1 MQIITSLRLALGL
14 VLAVAACTV
23 ALAHDFVV
31 NGIYYE
37 RNRDGASV
45 TVTYKGASYDM
56 YDDEYFGDVTIP
68 SRVTYSGKSYTV
80 RSISDYAFA
89 GCTSVR
95 TVSIPHTISSVGKY
109 TFANCI
115 ALCKVSIND
124 LEAWCRIN
132 FAEGG
137 NPLIYAHHL
146 FLNEREIHHLII
158 PNTVSQ
164 IGQYAFCGCHS
175 IVSAQI
181 GIGVTSI
188 GDYAFAECTGLRL
201 LTALNEVPPTLKF
214 GESTFT
220 SIPSSCVL
228 YVPSQ
233 SRAQYRSAYGWR
245 YFSSL

>member
-37 RNRDGASV
+37 RNRDGASA

-80 RSISDYAFA
+80 RSISDYA
-89 GCTSVR
+89 
-95 TVSIPHTISSVGKY
+95 
-109 TFANCI
+109 
-115 ALCKVSIND
+115 L
-124 LEAWCRIN
+124 
-132 FAEGG
+132 
-137 NPLIYAHHL
+137 
-146 FLNEREIHHLII
+146 
-158 PNTVSQ
+158 
-164 IGQYAFCGCHS
+164 
-175 IVSAQI
+175 
-181 GIGVTSI
+181 
-188 GDYAFAECTGLRL
+188 AECTGLRL
-201 LTALNEVPPTLKF
+201 LTVLNEVPPTLKF

-228 YVPSQ
+228 YVPSH

-245 YFSSL
+245 YFSNL

>member
-1 MQIITSLRLALGL
+1 MQIIANLRLALGL
-14 VLAVAACTV
+14 ALALAACTI
-23 ALAHDFVV
+23 ATAHDFVV

-80 RSISDYAFA
+80 RSIIDYAFA
-89 GCTSVR
+89 GCPSVR

-109 TFANCI
+109 TFSLCI
-115 ALCKVSIND
+115 ALCKVSISD

-146 FLNEREIHHLII
+146 FLNEREIHNLKI

-164 IGQYAFCGCHS
+164 IGQYAFCGCHG

-188 GDYAFAECTGLRL
+188 GDYAFAECTSL
-201 LTALNEVPPTLKF
+201 
-214 GESTFT
+214 ESILIPRSVT
-220 SIPSSCVL
+220 SIGEYAFSGCRSLPSLVIPNSVATIGKFAFAGCTNMK
-228 YVPSQ
+228 
-233 SRAQYRSAYGWR
+233 
-245 YFSSL
+245 